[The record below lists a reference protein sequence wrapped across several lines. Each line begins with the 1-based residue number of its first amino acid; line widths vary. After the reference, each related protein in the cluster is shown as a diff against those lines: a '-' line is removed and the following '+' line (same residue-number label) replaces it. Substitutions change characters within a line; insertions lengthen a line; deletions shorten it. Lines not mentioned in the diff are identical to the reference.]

1 MPLLAPPDTPHDIP
15 RSIQTAGGRATAI
28 NIHCDYFTSR
38 RIIHAVLIGVCL
50 LVHQVGADAPSAAA
64 RIAFAMLDV
73 IATATLFKLEA
84 TSATTGVGLPIVSC
98 EHLIGSRILPPR
110 LRLTHTAARIAGV
123 WLSAY
128 LAAEAAIA
136 KINPYGAIDV
146 GSSPLAAQLAGL
158 RMAAIGA
165 LAGSLSL
172 PTIAKVP
179 LLIGCGGL
187 SLVYVNCGSLMGAI
201 TSLSFLI
208 VAFAAAHADEAQ
220 FVARRLTET
229 TSPRDEP
236 ARAID
241 PPPHGVYVG
250 RGRGRRPYIPPEAP
264 PAPVTPIRPLYENPD
279 LGRLL
284 ASAVV
289 TAWSAPAEAS
299 APSPSSVADD
309 DPASPHTMG
318 AATESIPRFMRNL
331 LAGVELHRALA
342 KEIRGAKCSHLAKIA
357 VLHEHS
363 HFHPPSRTVLPRIK
377 PSELQIRHKI
387 GEGSFSV
394 VYAATWNGVLVAEKR
409 LKLHR
414 SDSSQRVVTSDASD
428 PSPRPRGE
436 PVLSPGRSESGRV
449 ESQVTAAA
457 EALRL
462 LVREATAL
470 SALRHPNCISI
481 LGVTIAREHY
491 SLVTEV
497 MEGGSVSVMIAHLA
511 ASLEISDVTR
521 VFILLSASYGMAYL
535 HANGILRT
543 RERCR
548 AATQCPNQSRSH
560 SVAQTATSNRAT
572 CSATP
577 CFIRAMSR
585 SATLA
590 LHTLSSY
597 KLLHN
602 KNPPHPSRKPPRPF
616 TAAPLAGR
624 RRRSSVA
631 DAVSHLRRTCIRLA

>member
-15 RSIQTAGGRATAI
+15 RSIQTAGGRASAI
-28 NIHCDYFTSR
+28 NIHFDYFTSR

-64 RIAFAMLDV
+64 RIAFAVLDV
-73 IATATLFKLEA
+73 LAAASRLKLEA

-187 SLVYVNCGSLMGAI
+187 SLAYVNCGSLMGAI

-318 AATESIPRFMRNL
+318 AAIESIPRFMRNL

-342 KEIRGAKCSHLAKIA
+342 KEIRGAKCSTLQKSQSCANIHN
-357 VLHEHS
+357 
-363 HFHPPSRTVLPRIK
+363 FHPPLPAHSLASDQAVGAADPPQDRRGQLLRRLRRDVEWR
-377 PSELQIRHKI
+377 PRRGEAPQAPPI
-387 GEGSFSV
+387 GFEPTGGHERRV
-394 VYAATWNGVLVAEKR
+394 RPEPAATRRAGPLA
-409 LKLHR
+409 
-414 SDSSQRVVTSDASD
+414 
-428 PSPRPRGE
+428 RPIRIG
-436 PVLSPGRSESGRV
+436 PGRVAGDRRCRGS
-449 ESQVTAAA
+449 
-457 EALRL
+457 
-462 LVREATAL
+462 ATA
-470 SALRHPNCISI
+470 R
-481 LGVTIAREHY
+481 ARGDRIIRPPPSQLHK
-491 SLVTEV
+491 
-497 MEGGSVSVMIAHLA
+497 H
-511 ASLEISDVTR
+511 TR
-521 VFILLSASYGMAYL
+521 
-535 HANGILRT
+535 RDD
-543 RERCR
+543 R
-548 AATQCPNQSRSH
+548 A
-560 SVAQTATSNRAT
+560 
-572 CSATP
+572 
-577 CFIRAMSR
+577 
-585 SATLA
+585 
-590 LHTLSSY
+590 
-597 KLLHN
+597 
-602 KNPPHPSRKPPRPF
+602 
-616 TAAPLAGR
+616 
-624 RRRSSVA
+624 
-631 DAVSHLRRTCIRLA
+631 

>member
-1 MPLLAPPDTPHDIP
+1 MPLLALPDTPHDIP

-28 NIHCDYFTSR
+28 NIHYDNFTSR
-38 RIIHAVLIGVCL
+38 RIIHTVLIGVCL

-73 IATATLFKLEA
+73 TATATLFKLEA

-136 KINPYGAIDV
+136 KITPHGAIDV

-187 SLVYVNCGSLMGAI
+187 SLAYVNCGSLMGAI
-201 TSLSFLI
+201 ISLSFLI

-241 PPPHGVYVG
+241 PPHGVYVG

-318 AATESIPRFMRNL
+318 AAIESIPRFMRNL

-342 KEIRGAKCSHLAKIA
+342 KEIRGANA
-357 VLHEHS
+357 
-363 HFHPPSRTVLPRIK
+363 PT
-377 PSELQIRHKI
+377 LQK
-387 GEGSFSV
+387 
-394 VYAATWNGVLVAEKR
+394 
-409 LKLHR
+409 
-414 SDSSQRVVTSDASD
+414 SQSCTNI
-428 PSPRPRGE
+428 
-436 PVLSPGRSESGRV
+436 
-449 ESQVTAAA
+449 T
-457 EALRL
+457 
-462 LVREATAL
+462 T
-470 SALRHPNCISI
+470 
-481 LGVTIAREHY
+481 
-491 SLVTEV
+491 
-497 MEGGSVSVMIAHLA
+497 
-511 ASLEISDVTR
+511 
-521 VFILLSASYGMAYL
+521 FILPPA
-535 HANGILRT
+535 
-543 RERCR
+543 
-548 AATQCPNQSRSH
+548 QSCLGSSRRS
-560 SVAQTATSNRAT
+560 
-572 CSATP
+572 C
-577 CFIRAMSR
+577 R
-585 SATLA
+585 SATRSA
-590 LHTLSSY
+590 RAASPSST
-597 KLLHN
+597 
-602 KNPPHPSRKPPRPF
+602 PRRG
-616 TAAPLAGR
+616 TASSS
-624 RRRSSVA
+624 RRSASSSTDRIRANGWSRATRPTRARGHAANRSSRPA
-631 DAVSHLRRTCIRLA
+631 DPNRAASSRR